1 MLQLNCYKLLLLQN
15 LWSVVNNRFLV
26 VLSLYTVYWLVGLE
40 CTQLQHAW
48 DKNCSLEIFGLQCKS
63 YSYCLRN
70 IVETQ
75 KHFCC
80 VGSIKASLSAC
91 WIVVSLC
98 CDFYLWRIITWC
110 IFLLCSLLHHKR
122 SLSRVCS
129 FYIQDSHKTFWW
141 SSQTTSCN

>member
-26 VLSLYTVYWLVGLE
+26 VLSLCTVYWLVGLE

-91 WIVVSLC
+91 WIVVK
-98 CDFYLWRIITWC
+98 
-110 IFLLCSLLHHKR
+110 FLLWFLSLEDNYMVYFSALLFAASQAFTVACVFLLHSGFTHNVLMVK
-122 SLSRVCS
+122 SDNLM
-129 FYIQDSHKTFWW
+129 
-141 SSQTTSCN
+141 

>member
-26 VLSLYTVYWLVGLE
+26 VLSLCTVYWLVGLE

-75 KHFCC
+75 NISAVSAQSKPHFQL
-80 VGSIKASLSAC
+80 VESSLNS
-91 WIVVSLC
+91 C

-110 IFLLCSLLHHKR
+110 IFPLCSLLHHKR

-141 SSQTTSCN
+141 SSQTTSCK